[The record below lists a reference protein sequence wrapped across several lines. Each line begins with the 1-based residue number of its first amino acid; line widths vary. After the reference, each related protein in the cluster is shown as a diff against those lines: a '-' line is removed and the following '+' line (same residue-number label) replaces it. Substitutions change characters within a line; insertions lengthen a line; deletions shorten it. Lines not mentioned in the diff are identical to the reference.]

1 MGLGK
6 ELDIEEDVPSF
17 SKSMLKDDMND
28 ENDLENDGYTYY
40 DEEDESFLDTLYYV
54 LPELKKR
61 WRSIILAIILC
72 LVGIGLFIGSMFSFI
87 NGNWGYASSMLILS
101 LICGLPGGTFFL
113 FLFLVISY
121 WMSYF
126 PLGYVCFII
135 FKIIKQD
142 PEYDIH
148 EIPE

>member
-101 LICGLPGGTFFL
+101 LICGLPGG
-113 FLFLVISY
+113 
-121 WMSYF
+121 
-126 PLGYVCFII
+126 YVCFII